1 MRNLRAVLTAPII
14 ALGLTACALSPQVIE
29 VKPTPKVDSQN
40 IGNNTPVAVSATDQ
54 RSDSAFGTR
63 GGIYGDTSLIRP
75 ADDIPQVLISAVKKG
90 LQAQGFNAYNP
101 TDNASGLD
109 IRLKELSYVPESGS
123 IVNRVEVKAVIEAA
137 AINAAGDKYV
147 GTYSTGNTYE
157 QPVTPSAKRNEEM
170 INEVLSRGL
179 TKMFADPNLT
189 RFLTGNGAGNSTSN
203 VGDDEDINA
212 TVVIPPINQ

>member
-1 MRNLRAVLTAPII
+1 MRNFRAILTAPIV

-40 IGNNTPVAVSATDQ
+40 VGNNVPVSVSATDQ

-75 ADDIPQVLISAVKKG
+75 ADDVPQVLISAVKKG
-90 LQAQGFNAYNP
+90 LQAKGFNAYNP
-101 TDNASGLD
+101 TGDAIGLD

-123 IVNRVEVKAVIEAA
+123 VVNRVDVKAVIEAA

-179 TKMFADPNLT
+179 TKMFADPKLVS
-189 RFLTGNGAGNSTSN
+189 FLIGNGAGSSTSN
-203 VGDDEDINA
+203 ADEDINA
-212 TVVIPPINQ
+212 TVIIPPITQ